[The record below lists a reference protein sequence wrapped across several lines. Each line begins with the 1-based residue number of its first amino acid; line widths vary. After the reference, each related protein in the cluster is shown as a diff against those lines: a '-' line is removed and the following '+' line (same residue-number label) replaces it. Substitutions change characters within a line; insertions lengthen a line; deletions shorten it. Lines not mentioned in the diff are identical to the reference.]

1 VARAPVRFRRPP
13 VETLAELLARL
24 AARAENASGA
34 AHLTVGEFVSIFG
47 RRAYGPL
54 LLAVGLFSIS
64 PATIMPGMT
73 WLAGGLSV
81 LIALQMTLG
90 ADHLWL
96 PGSLRA
102 RKIPIHGLAAL
113 IQRAEP
119 WARRIDAVLKP
130 RLVFLSHPPGLALVG
145 VVGVLAGLLTFPLGF
160 IPAAPLAPG
169 IVIVLI
175 GLGVTTRDGIVL
187 LAAICAAIAAVALA
201 LRLFW

>member
-1 VARAPVRFRRPP
+1 M
-13 VETLAELLARL
+13 ETLAELLARV
-24 AARAENASGA
+24 AARADKAGSEAQ
-34 AHLTVGEFVSIFG
+34 LTVGEFVGVFG

-81 LIALQMTLG
+81 LIALQMSLG

-96 PGSLRA
+96 PGGLRA
-102 RKIPIHGLAAL
+102 RRISTRGLAAL
-113 IQRAEP
+113 IRRAEP
-119 WARRIDAVLKP
+119 WARRIDSVLKP

-145 VVGVLAGLLTFPLGF
+145 VVGVLAGLLKFPLGF

-187 LAAICAAIAAVALA
+187 LAAICGAIAAAALA